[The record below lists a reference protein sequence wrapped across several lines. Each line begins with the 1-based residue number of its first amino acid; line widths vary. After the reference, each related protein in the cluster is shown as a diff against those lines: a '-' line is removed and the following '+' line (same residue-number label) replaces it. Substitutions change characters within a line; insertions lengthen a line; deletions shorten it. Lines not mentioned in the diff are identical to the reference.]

1 MEGSLQGVSP
11 EDDVPA
17 EDPEALKLEF
27 LEIELLLEAVYR
39 HYSLDF
45 RSYAPGTLR
54 RRIRHHMQR
63 TNVSTVTAL
72 LDRVLHERAAMDAL
86 LTDLSV
92 NVTSMFRD
100 PSFFL
105 AFRNE
110 VVPRLHT
117 YPFVRIWH
125 AGCATG
131 EEVYSMCILLHET
144 GLLPRT
150 RIYATDLSANALEVA
165 RRGIFPLSRMQEYT
179 KNYLAA
185 GGTGAFSDY
194 YTSAYDGALFDPKLV
209 SNVLF
214 TQHDL
219 VVDASFAEFNV
230 IVCRNV
236 LIYFG
241 RELKER
247 VLSLFLASLMPLGV
261 LCLGYAETL
270 RTTKAEPHFD
280 TLSEAESIYRRAS

>member
-1 MEGSLQGVSP
+1 MLEPGDLELSTLGESARGV
-11 EDDVPA
+11 EH
-17 EDPEALKLEF
+17 EELEH
-27 LEIELLLEAVYR
+27 LEIELLLTAILR
-39 HYSLDF
+39 HYAMDF
-45 RSYAPGTLR
+45 RSYASGTLK
-54 RRIRHHMQR
+54 RRIRHHMAR
-63 TNVSTVTAL
+63 TECRTVTGL
-72 LDRVLHERAAMDAL
+72 LDRVLHDRSAMDHL

-100 PSFFL
+100 PPFFV
-105 AFRNE
+105 AFRE
-110 VVPRLHT
+110 QLVPRLFT

-131 EEVYSMCILLHET
+131 EEVYSMCILLHEA

-150 RIYATDLSANALEVA
+150 RVYATDLSANALDVA

-179 KNYLAA
+179 KHYLAA
-185 GGTGAFSDY
+185 GGARAFSEY
-194 YTSAYDGALFDPKLV
+194 YTSAYDGALFDPRLV

-219 VVDASFAEFNV
+219 AVDASFAEFNV
-230 IVCRNV
+230 IVCRNT

-247 VLSLFLASLMPLGV
+247 VLSLFVNSLMPLGA
-261 LCLGYAETL
+261 LCLGYRETL
-270 RTTKAEPHFD
+270 RCTRAEEHF
-280 TLSEAESIYRRAS
+280 TAVNEQESIYRRIG

>member
-1 MEGSLQGVSP
+1 VDTSLQGAGADEEIP
-11 EDDVPA
+11 
-17 EDPEALKLEF
+17 EDPEALKLEL
-27 LEIELLLEAVYR
+27 LEIELLLEAIFR
-39 HYSLDF
+39 HYNLDF

-63 TNVSTVTAL
+63 AGISTVTGL
-72 LDRVLHERAAMDAL
+72 LERVLHDRSAMDQL

-92 NVTSMFRD
+92 NVTAMFRD

-110 VVPRLHT
+110 VVPRLYT

-144 GLLPRT
+144 GLLSRT

-185 GGTGAFSDY
+185 GGSRSFSEY
-194 YTSAYDGALFDPKLV
+194 YTSGYDGALFDPKLV

-219 VVDASFAEFNV
+219 AVDASFAEFNV
-230 IVCRNV
+230 VVCRNV
-236 LIYFG
+236 MIYFG

-247 VLSLFLASLMPLGV
+247 VLSLFLDSMMPLGV

-270 RTTKAEPHFD
+270 RCTRAEAHFD
-280 TLSEAESIYRRAS
+280 VLSEAESIYRRAG